1 MKAQQGFQGASFD
14 VKKLSRSLTV
24 HVNFYISIHKAFRVL
39 GREAYHQCH
48 TAIKPQPIIP
58 STVYEVLFV
67 TVIHMP
73 LCQTLS
79 AGFLL
84 TVIQTL
90 SRVFIVENKNIIL
103 HSPHRVIPQNKTSP
117 VRTLAWIHTRD
128 VVCVYIHCRRYV
140 MHSHVWVAA
149 YYHAIIRLA
158 ARFNTAYRY
167 IRRCLSSM
175 ISINHV
181 FLCRFAFSI
190 SLVSWDYSVPLS

>member
-1 MKAQQGFQGASFD
+1 MKCYLSLLSICLCAKPYLLGFCWLSSKPYLECLLSKTKISSF
-14 VKKLSRSLTV
+14 
-24 HVNFYISIHKAFRVL
+24 
-39 GREAYHQCH
+39 
-48 TAIKPQPIIP
+48 
-58 STVYEVLFV
+58 
-67 TVIHMP
+67 
-73 LCQTLS
+73 
-79 AGFLL
+79 
-84 TVIQTL
+84 
-90 SRVFIVENKNIIL
+90 IL
-103 HSPHRVIPQNKTSP
+103 HTESSL
-117 VRTLAWIHTRD
+117 RTRHPLSERWHEYTHGMW
-128 VVCVYIHCRRYV
+128 CVYIHCRRYV